1 MDNSKQFLVSKNF
14 LIIIIKRN
22 CLVIKLRKKFF
33 PYTVWLPLLKSF
45 DYLRQTLELRVL
57 MHLEAYCLGAETST

>member
-14 LIIIIKRN
+14 LIIIIKKRN

-33 PYTVWLPLLKSF
+33 PYTRTKGTYILRSLLF
-45 DYLRQTLELRVL
+45 
-57 MHLEAYCLGAETST
+57 LGAETSK